1 MSSTQDLSAGVRDG
15 FYRIELNKTVW
26 EIPKRY
32 QMLSAIGTGAYGQ
45 VWCVDFMTQVNRFKS
60 LDIQKPQLCQ
70 IQIALVR

>member
-1 MSSTQDLSAGVRDG
+1 MLVGVGTVFYSHVYIAMSSTQDLTAGVREG

-45 VWCVDFMTQVNRFKS
+45 VW
-60 LDIQKPQLCQ
+60 
-70 IQIALVR
+70 